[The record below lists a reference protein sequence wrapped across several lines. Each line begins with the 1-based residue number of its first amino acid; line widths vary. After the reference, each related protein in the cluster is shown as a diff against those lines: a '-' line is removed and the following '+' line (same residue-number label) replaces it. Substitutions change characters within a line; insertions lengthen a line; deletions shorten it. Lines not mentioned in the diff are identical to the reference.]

1 MVYLQHDS
9 DPVVWWST
17 DLILNT
23 PAWLDETRTPGTPM
37 DYMSWMPF
45 VTFWQVTGDMAMS
58 NTVPGGYGHRYF
70 ETETVP
76 AWAGIMGMDP
86 NADYSRIEAAIKEAN
101 QGATG

>member
-1 MVYLQHDS
+1 
-9 DPVVWWST
+9 
-17 DLILNT
+17 
-23 PAWLDETRTPGTPM
+23 M

-86 NADYSRIEAAIKEAN
+86 NGDYSRIEAAIKEAN

>member
-17 DLILNT
+17 DLVFNT
-23 PAWLDETRTPGTPM
+23 PSWLDETTQPGTPM
-37 DYMSWMPF
+37 SYMSWMPF
-45 VTFWQVTGDMAMS
+45 VTFWQVTADMAMS

-86 NADYSRIEAAIKEAN
+86 KADYSRIQAAIKEAN